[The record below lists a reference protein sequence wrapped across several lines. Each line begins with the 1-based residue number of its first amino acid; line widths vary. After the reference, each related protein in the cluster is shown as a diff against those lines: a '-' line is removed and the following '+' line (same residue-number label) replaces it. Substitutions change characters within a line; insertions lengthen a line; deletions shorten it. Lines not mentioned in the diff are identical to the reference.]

1 MSAKDYDYRRFDEIP
16 NGSTF
21 ADKFGR
27 IYTKT
32 SVGSA
37 TEHGEYNDDGLYNWV
52 FDESREYLEGDDDEL
67 EECDMWEAYPFYALP
82 HVAAAGRQE
91 KQQ

>member
-1 MSAKDYDYRRFDEIP
+1 MNNYDYRRFDDIP
-16 NGSTF
+16 NGTAF

-37 TEHGEYNDDGLYNWV
+37 TEHSQPVGDIWV
-52 FDESREYLEGDDDEL
+52 FDFDTSREYYEADEDEL
-67 EECDMWEAYPFYALP
+67 DDCNMWDAWPYFAVDVPAR
-82 HVAAAGRQE
+82 VS
-91 KQQ
+91 